1 MVSLTSAAAAPHH
14 GGGLGLRRLSRG
26 LRVGWRR
33 RKKTHRTPQMGGSL
47 AEQEEERGGT
57 GRRCGTSSKGES
69 SVLSPRPPGGRRVG
83 QAPGAACPRPRRHPR
98 SAWAQIS
105 LLGQG
110 QAGRQELRLRS
121 TPLQAAQDGPEGWEK
136 PLRRLGWTSEFSGQP
151 NPTGARELG
160 SQSCGLGGRG
170 AAAEEGRERGK
181 AITEPS
187 APLQTRSTWRRGA
200 RLTPK
205 ACESA
210 AVGLRCPR
218 GCFRA
223 RHSQPGRRG
232 GSRSRTFT
240 LRTPRV
246 WGAAT
251 ARGTARRGGLAAPHT
266 PQSASPALLR
276 PSAAARWAPGP
287 THSPLHPAR
296 ACRPAHA
303 HPGPGPAAPQAVPRC
318 LWERKGHKAKEAKR
332 RRRRGRGQGPVD
344 SPGGGAGW
352 TLRGLGRVRGSRVAF
367 GLAPRSRVPC
377 PPLPGLPAPFQCSS
391 FLLPSGP
398 LRSGAGL
405 SPGD

>member
-1 MVSLTSAAAAPHH
+1 M
-14 GGGLGLRRLSRG
+14 
-26 LRVGWRR
+26 
-33 RKKTHRTPQMGGSL
+33 

-232 GSRSRTFT
+232 GSRSRTFA

-251 ARGTARRGGLAAPHT
+251 ARGTARRGGLATPPHAAERLTRLPPPLRRSALGSRLPVPPTAPCT
-266 PQSASPALLR
+266 R
-276 PSAAARWAPGP
+276 R
-287 THSPLHPAR
+287 
-296 ACRPAHA
+296 
-303 HPGPGPAAPQAVPRC
+303 GPAAPLTRTLGRAPR
-318 LWERKGHKAKEAKR
+318 RPRQFPGVSGNGKATKQKR
-332 RRRRGRGQGPVD
+332 QREGE
-344 SPGGGAGW
+344 GGAGA
-352 TLRGLGRVRGSRVAF
+352 RGLWTRLEVGRG
-367 GLAPRSRVPC
+367 GH
-377 PPLPGLPAPFQCSS
+377 
-391 FLLPSGP
+391 
-398 LRSGAGL
+398 
-405 SPGD
+405 

>member
-1 MVSLTSAAAAPHH
+1 M
-14 GGGLGLRRLSRG
+14 
-26 LRVGWRR
+26 
-33 RKKTHRTPQMGGSL
+33 

-136 PLRRLGWTSEFSGQP
+136 PLRLLGWTSEFSGQP

-223 RHSQPGRRG
+223 TRNPGGEAARAHAHSLSARPGSGAPRRHAARLEGAGWPPPTRR
-232 GSRSRTFT
+232 R
-240 LRTPRV
+240 
-246 WGAAT
+246 
-251 ARGTARRGGLAAPHT
+251 APHPPSSAPP
-266 PQSASPALLR
+266 PQRAGLP
-276 PSAAARWAPGP
+276 APGP